1 MTQWQGENMGVGGEV
16 PGKDTVGCQEH
27 ESLDRFNSGL
37 KGAGMGVYLQ
47 EEMLNSIYM
56 KHLNFVDFYL

>member
-16 PGKDTVGCQEH
+16 PGKDTVGCR
-27 ESLDRFNSGL
+27 ESLDWFSSGL
-37 KGAGMGVYLQ
+37 GGAGVGVYLQ